1 MLSLKYNLLP
11 SKRNRDDIL
20 SNITVQQP
28 SRYSL
33 ISPSESG
40 DSTIPSV
47 SQHVDTNTNQGSAS
61 ESTSLKRLSQ
71 AEETDSEDSSSA
83 EGDVLIRN
91 RCTRCRRSGLCSF
104 TIYVWLAVFML
115 GCFAAMMVIGVV
127 IVGPFHRVS
136 GFHETTCFSSGF
148 QYTPEIH
155 QCSCGKGC
163 KSAYRCL
170 LVTVTV
176 TAVKKGGQVN
186 YTAQVFENEIYLD
199 REVSFIWI
207 IEFRMILHENRI
219 HQDIQ
224 NGMSMSRDHQWNYCL
239 VIN

>member
-11 SKRNRDDIL
+11 SKRNRDYIL
-20 SNITVQQP
+20 STVSVQHP

-40 DSTIPSV
+40 DSAIPSV
-47 SQHVDTNTNQGSAS
+47 SQHVDTNMGNAS
-61 ESTSLKRLSQ
+61 ESTSLKRLSHV
-71 AEETDSEDSSSA
+71 EETDSEDSSSA
-83 EGDVLIRN
+83 DGDVLIRN
-91 RCTRCRRSGLCSF
+91 RCARCRRSGLCSF
-104 TIYVWLAVFML
+104 TLYVWLAVFML

-136 GFHETTCFSSGF
+136 GFHKTMCLSSGF

-155 QCSCGKGC
+155 KCSCGKGC

-176 TAVKKGGQVN
+176 TAVKKGGPVN
-186 YTAQVFENEIYLD
+186 YTAPVFENEIYLE
-199 REVSFIWI
+199 REVS
-207 IEFRMILHENRI
+207 
-219 HQDIQ
+219 
-224 NGMSMSRDHQWNYCL
+224 GS
-239 VIN
+239 

>member
-1 MLSLKYNLLP
+1 MWALKYHLLP
-11 SKRNRDDIL
+11 SKRNRGDIL
-20 SNITVQQP
+20 SSVSVQQ
-28 SRYSL
+28 SSQYSL
-33 ISPSESG
+33 VSPSESG

-47 SQHVDTNTNQGSAS
+47 SQHVDTNLRSTG
-61 ESTSLKRLSQ
+61 ESTSLKRLSNVG
-71 AEETDSEDSSSA
+71 ETDSEDSSSV
-83 EGDVLIRN
+83 EGDVLIQN
-91 RCTRCRRSGLCSF
+91 RCTHCRRSGLCSF
-104 TIYVWLAVFML
+104 TLYVWLVVFML

-176 TAVKKGGQVN
+176 TAVKEGGPVN
-186 YTAQVFENEIYLD
+186 YTAPVFENEIYLE
-199 REVSFIWI
+199 REVRLGYLIVF
-207 IEFRMILHENRI
+207 
-219 HQDIQ
+219 
-224 NGMSMSRDHQWNYCL
+224 
-239 VIN
+239 